1 MSSTATPSRTPAPPA
16 SPPPQRFQQRARD
29 FWQRVS
35 EGLELNQLWS
45 QFIHEARTSYGLYSR
60 ELKRDNVEGLRR
72 GQKFWALTKQFCW
85 AVLMKLSPAR
95 RILLLVAV
103 VFLVIPVVQFQVFG
117 TGVSVGGTNLAF
129 WGGLVLL
136 LLLVLEIADR
146 VTMKRD
152 LEIAREIQHWLVPD
166 KPPRIVGME
175 VAFVS
180 RPANTVAGDYY
191 DVMPMQFD
199 GEGPNVLLAVADVAG
214 KSLPAALLMATFQ
227 ASLRTLATTARSLP
241 ELVRGVNRYACA
253 HSLNGRRFT
262 TAFLARLNPAT
273 GELIYT
279 NAGHNAP
286 LLWRASGVLE
296 RLDVGG
302 LPLGIQSECA
312 YQCGSTVLSRGDM
325 LVIFTD
331 GVVEAVNERGEEY
344 DESRLI
350 PLVQRCSGMGAQG
363 LVDSLTFELKI
374 FGGQA
379 SQHDDITCMA
389 VRLTPGG

>member
-1 MSSTATPSRTPAPPA
+1 MSPMPATATPSPP
-16 SPPPQRFQQRARD
+16 SPPQRASQHARD

-35 EGLELNQLWS
+35 EGMELNQLWS
-45 QFIHEARTSYGLYSR
+45 QFMAEARTSYGLYSR
-60 ELKRDNVEGLRR
+60 EFKRDHVADLRR
-72 GQKFWALTKQFCW
+72 GRRLWALAKQFFW

-95 RILLLVAV
+95 RIILLVAV
-103 VFLVIPVVQFQVFG
+103 VFLVVPMIQVQVSDS
-117 TGVSVGGTNLAF
+117 GVNVGGSSLAF
-129 WGGLVLL
+129 WGGVLL
-136 LLLVLEIADR
+136 LGLLVLEIADR

-152 LEIAREIQHWLVPD
+152 LEIAREIQHWLVPE
-166 KPPRIVGME
+166 KPPQIAGLD

-191 DVMPMQFD
+191 DVIPMDLD
-199 GEGPNVLLAVADVAG
+199 GQGPNVLLAVADVAG

-227 ASLRTLATTARSLP
+227 ASLRTLTTTGRSLP
-241 ELVRGVNRYACA
+241 ELVRGVNRYACQ
-253 HSLNGRRFT
+253 HSRGGQRFT

-286 LLWRASGVLE
+286 LLWRASGTLD

-302 LPLGIQSECA
+302 VPLGIQADFPYE
-312 YQCGSTVLSRGDM
+312 CGSAMVKPGDM

-331 GVVEAVNERGEEY
+331 GVVEAVNQRGEEY

-350 PLVQRCSGMGAQG
+350 PLVQRCAGLKAQG
-363 LVDSLTFELKI
+363 LLDTLMFELKI
-374 FGGQA
+374 FVGQA

-389 VRLTPGG
+389 VRIC

>member
-1 MSSTATPSRTPAPPA
+1 MSSTATPPRTPPAPP
-16 SPPPQRFQQRARD
+16 PPPRFRQRAKD
-29 FWQRVS
+29 FWASVS

-45 QFIHEARTSYGLYSR
+45 QFVHEARTSYGLYSR
-60 ELKRDNVEGLRR
+60 ELKRDNVEGMSRR
-72 GQKFWALTKQFCW
+72 HRAWAVSKQLFW

-95 RILLLVAV
+95 RVILLVAIV
-103 VFLVIPVVQFQVFG
+103 MLLFPVIQIQISEKGINLGGSNFAFL
-117 TGVSVGGTNLAF
+117 GGM
-129 WGGLVLL
+129 LL
-136 LLLVLEIADR
+136 LGLLVLEIADR

-152 LEIAREIQHWLVPD
+152 LEIAREIQHWLVPAT
-166 KPPRIVGME
+166 PPQIAGLE
-175 VAFVS
+175 IAFWS

-191 DVMPMQFD
+191 DVVPMQFD
-199 GEGPNVLLAVADVAG
+199 GEGPNVLLVVADVAG

-227 ASLRTLATTARSLP
+227 ASLRTLATTSRSLP
-241 ELVRGVNRYACA
+241 DLVRGVNRYSCA
-253 HSLNGRRFT
+253 HSLDGRRFT

-286 LLWRASGVLE
+286 LLWRAEGTLE

-302 LPLGIQSECA
+302 IPLGIQSECA
-312 YQCGSTVLSRGDM
+312 YECGSSILRHGDM

-344 DESRLI
+344 EESRLI
-350 PLVQRCSGMGAQG
+350 PLVQRCSAKGAQG
-363 LVDSLTFELKI
+363 LVDSLTFELKV

-389 VRLTPGG
+389 VRMV

>member
-1 MSSTATPSRTPAPPA
+1 VPATATPPQLSR
-16 SPPPQRFQQRARD
+16 PQRASQHAKD

-45 QFIHEARTSYGLYSR
+45 QFMAEARTSYRLYSR
-60 ELKRDNVEGLRR
+60 ELKHDNLEGLKRR
-72 GQKFWALTKQFCW
+72 QRIWALTKQFFW

-95 RILLLVAV
+95 RILLLVGIALL
-103 VFLVIPVVQFQVFG
+103 FLPTFKIGDFIWEGRQGSVFG
-117 TGVSVGGTNLAF
+117 
-129 WGGLVLL
+129 GLLIL
-136 LLLVLEIADR
+136 GLLVLEIADR

-152 LEIAREIQHWLVPD
+152 LEIAREIQHWLVPE
-166 KPPRIVGME
+166 KPPQIAGLD

-191 DVMPMQFD
+191 DIVPMDLD
-199 GEGPNVLLAVADVAG
+199 GQGPNVLIAVADVAG

-227 ASLRTLATTARSLP
+227 ASLRTLTTTARSLP

-253 HSLNGRRFT
+253 HSRGGQRFT
-262 TAFLARLNPAT
+262 TAFIARLNPVT

-286 LLWRASGVLE
+286 LLWRASGALE

-302 LPLGIQSECA
+302 VPLGIQADFPYE
-312 YQCGSTVLSRGDM
+312 CGSAVVKPGDM

-331 GVVEAVNERGEEY
+331 GVVEAVNDRGEEY

-350 PLVQRCSGMGAQG
+350 PLVQRCVGLNAQG
-363 LVDSLTFELKI
+363 LLDRLMFELKI
-374 FGGQA
+374 FVGQA
-379 SQHDDITCMA
+379 SQHDDITCVA
-389 VRLTPGG
+389 VRVTA

>member
-1 MSSTATPSRTPAPPA
+1 MSSTATPPRTPPV
-16 SPPPQRFQQRARD
+16 PPPPPRFRQRAKD
-29 FWQRVS
+29 FWASVS

-45 QFIHEARTSYGLYSR
+45 QFVHEARTSYGLYSR
-60 ELKRDNVEGLRR
+60 ELKRDNVEGMSRR
-72 GQKFWALTKQFCW
+72 HRAWAVSKQLFW

-95 RILLLVAV
+95 RVILLVAV
-103 VFLVIPVVQFQVFG
+103 ALLVIPIIEFQISDK
-117 TGVSVGGTNLAF
+117 GVNVGGTSLAF
-129 WGGLVLL
+129 WGGVLL
-136 LLLVLEIADR
+136 LGLLVLEIADR

-152 LEIAREIQHWLVPD
+152 LEIAREIQRWLVPAT
-166 KPPRIVGME
+166 PPQIPGLE
-175 VAFVS
+175 IAFWS

-191 DVMPMQFD
+191 DVVPMQFD

-227 ASLRTLATTARSLP
+227 ASLRTLASTSRSLP
-241 ELVRGVNRYACA
+241 DLVRGVNRYACA
-253 HSLNGRRFT
+253 HSLDGRRFT

-286 LLWRASGVLE
+286 LLWRAEGTLE

-302 LPLGIQSECA
+302 IPLGIQSECA
-312 YQCGSTVLSRGDM
+312 YECGSSILRHGDM

-344 DESRLI
+344 EESRLI
-350 PLVQRCSGMGAQG
+350 PLVERCSAKGAQG
-363 LVDSLTFELKI
+363 LVDSLTFELKL

-389 VRLTPGG
+389 VRIC

>member
-1 MSSTATPSRTPAPPA
+1 MSSTATPPV
-16 SPPPQRFQQRARD
+16 PPPPPRFRQRARD
-29 FWQRVS
+29 FWASVS
-35 EGLELNQLWS
+35 EGLELNQLLS
-45 QFIHEARTSYGLYSR
+45 QFVHEARTSYGLYSR
-60 ELKRDNVEGLRR
+60 ELKRDNVEGMRR
-72 GQKFWALTKQFCW
+72 GQRLWALTKQLCW

-95 RILLLVAV
+95 RVILLVAV
-103 VFLVIPVVQFQVFG
+103 ALLVIPIIQFQISG
-117 TGVSVGGTNLAF
+117 TGVTVGGSSLSF
-129 WGGLVLL
+129 WGGMLL
-136 LLLVLEIADR
+136 LGLLVLEIADR

-152 LEIAREIQHWLVPD
+152 LEIAREIQHWLVPAT
-166 KPPRIVGME
+166 PPQIAGLE
-175 VAFVS
+175 VAFWS

-191 DVMPMQFD
+191 DVVPMEFD
-199 GEGPNVLLAVADVAG
+199 GEGPNVLLVVADVAG

-227 ASLRTLATTARSLP
+227 ASLRTLATTSRSLP

-253 HSLNGRRFT
+253 HSLGGQRFT
-262 TAFLARLNPAT
+262 TAFIARLNPAT

-286 LLWRASGVLE
+286 LLWRASGTLE

-302 LPLGIQSECA
+302 IPLGIQSEHA
-312 YQCGSTVLSRGDM
+312 YECGSSILRHGDM

-344 DESRLI
+344 EESRLI
-350 PLVQRCSGMGAQG
+350 PLVERCSAKGAQG
-363 LVDSLTFELKI
+363 LVDSLTFELKV

-389 VRLTPGG
+389 VRMV

>member
-1 MSSTATPSRTPAPPA
+1 MGSTATAPHT
-16 SPPPQRFQQRARD
+16 PPPPPPPRFRQRARD
-29 FWQRVS
+29 FWAQVS

-45 QFIHEARTSYGLYSR
+45 QFVHEARTSYGLYSR
-60 ELKRDNVEGLRR
+60 EFKRGDVEGLRR
-72 GQKFWALTKQFCW
+72 GQRYWALTKQFFW
-85 AVLMKLSPAR
+85 AVVMKLSPAR
-95 RILLLVAV
+95 RVILLVAV
-103 VFLVIPVVQFQVFG
+103 VFLVTPVIVFQVSDK
-117 TGVSVGGTNLAF
+117 GVDVSGGSLAF
-129 WGGLVLL
+129 WGGALLL

-152 LEIAREIQHWLVPD
+152 LEIAREIQHWLVPAT
-166 KPPRIVGME
+166 PPQIAGLD

-191 DVMPMQFD
+191 DVLPMESDDAAQ
-199 GEGPNVLLAVADVAG
+199 EVLLAVADVAG
-214 KSLPAALLMATFQ
+214 KSLPAALLMATLQ

-241 ELVRGVNRYACA
+241 ELVRGLNRYACA
-253 HSLNGRRFT
+253 NSLGGQRFT
-262 TAFLARLNPAT
+262 TAFLARLNPST

-286 LLWRASGVLE
+286 LLWRASGSLE

-302 LPLGIQSECA
+302 IPLGIQNDRPYE
-312 YQCGSTVLSRGDM
+312 CGSTVLRRGDM

-344 DESRLI
+344 DEGRLL
-350 PLVQRCSGMGAQG
+350 PLVQRCAAKSAQG
-363 LVDSLTFELKI
+363 LVDCLMQELRTFA
-374 FGGQA
+374 GQA

-389 VRLTPGG
+389 VRLV

>member
-1 MSSTATPSRTPAPPA
+1 MPATATPPRPS
-16 SPPPQRFQQRARD
+16 PPQRASQHAKD

-35 EGLELNQLWS
+35 EGMELNQLWS
-45 QFIHEARTSYGLYSR
+45 QFMAEARTSYGLYSR
-60 ELKRDNVEGLRR
+60 EFQRDSLAGLSRGRR
-72 GQKFWALTKQFCW
+72 FWALTKQFFW

-103 VFLVIPVVQFQVFG
+103 IFLAVPIIQVQISDSG
-117 TGVSVGGTNLAF
+117 ANVGGSSLAF
-129 WGGLVLL
+129 WGGLLL
-136 LLLVLEIADR
+136 LCLLMLEIADR

-152 LEIAREIQHWLVPD
+152 LEIAREIQHWLVPE
-166 KPPRIVGME
+166 KPPQIPGLD

-191 DVMPMQFD
+191 DVIPMDPD
-199 GEGPNVLLAVADVAG
+199 GEGPDVLLAVADVAG

-227 ASLRTLATTARSLP
+227 ASLRTLTTTARSLP

-253 HSLNGRRFT
+253 HSRGGQRFT
-262 TAFLARLNPAT
+262 TAFIARLNPAT
-273 GELIYT
+273 GALIYT

-286 LLWRASGVLE
+286 LLWRASGALD

-302 LPLGIQSECA
+302 VPLGIQAEFP
-312 YQCGSTVLSRGDM
+312 YECGSTILKPGDM

-331 GVVEAVNERGEEY
+331 DVVEAVNQRGEEY
-344 DESRLI
+344 EEARLI
-350 PLVQRCSGMGAQG
+350 PLVQRCAGINAQG
-363 LVDSLTFELKI
+363 LLDNLMFELKI
-374 FGGQA
+374 FVGQA

-389 VRLTPGG
+389 MRIC

>member
-1 MSSTATPSRTPAPPA
+1 MSPRSPAPP
-16 SPPPQRFQQRARD
+16 PPPPPRFKQRARD
-29 FWQRVS
+29 FWASVS

-45 QFIHEARTSYGLYSR
+45 QFVHEARTSYGLYSR
-60 ELKRDNVEGLRR
+60 ELKRDNVESMRR
-72 GQKFWALTKQFCW
+72 GQRFWALTKQFFW

-95 RILLLVAV
+95 RVVLLVALVLLVGPVMMVQVSDKNFV
-103 VFLVIPVVQFQVFG
+103 VGQG
-117 TGVSVGGTNLAF
+117 SRAF
-129 WGGLVLL
+129 WGGLLL
-136 LLLVLEIADR
+136 LGLLVLEIADR

-152 LEIAREIQHWLVPD
+152 LEIAREIQHWLVPAT
-166 KPPRIVGME
+166 PPQIASLE

-191 DVMPMQFD
+191 DVVPMEVD
-199 GEGPNVLLAVADVAG
+199 GDGSNVLLAVADVAG
-214 KSLPAALLMATFQ
+214 KSLPAALLMATLQ
-227 ASLRTLATTARSLP
+227 ASLRTLATTSRSLP

-253 HSLNGRRFT
+253 HSLGGQRFT

-286 LLWRASGVLE
+286 LLRRASGTLE

-302 LPLGIQSECA
+302 VPLGIQSEYA
-312 YQCGSTVLSRGDM
+312 YECGSSALRKGDM

-350 PLVQRCSGMGAQG
+350 PLVQRCAGMTAQG
-363 LVDSLTFELKI
+363 LIDSLTFELKI

-389 VRLTPGG
+389 VRMV